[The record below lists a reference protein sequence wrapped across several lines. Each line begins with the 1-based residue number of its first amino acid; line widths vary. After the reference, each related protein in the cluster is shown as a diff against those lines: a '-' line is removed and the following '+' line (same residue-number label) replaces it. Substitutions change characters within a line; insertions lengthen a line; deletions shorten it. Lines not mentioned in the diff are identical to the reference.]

1 MSRAIYVLS
10 IPKFV
15 RTNDVLPF
23 VEQWKKDYGSEFGP
37 LIVLL
42 DGMHLIRLDEEELK
56 ICKDKDELLE
66 LIKEKEIASMPVG

>member
-15 RTNDVLPF
+15 CTNDVLPF
-23 VEQWKKDYGSEFGP
+23 VEKWKKDYTSEFGP
-37 LIVLL
+37 LIVLV
-42 DGMHLIRLDEEELK
+42 DGMHLIRLDKEELK
-56 ICKDKDELLE
+56 ICKDKEELLE